1 MSLNDRILFI
11 FNSVLRHRL
20 FNYPFAAC
28 SFINLDFLLPH
39 TAHFDLNI
47 VLSILVFK
55 TMNLDSLN
63 VFCTLHNM
71 STCFIMKSKFWD

>member
-1 MSLNDRILFI
+1 MSLNDRIL

-20 FNYPFAAC
+20 FNYPFASC
-28 SFINLDFLLPH
+28 SLINLDFLPPH

-55 TMNLDSLN
+55 TMNLDSPC

-71 STCFIMKSKFWD
+71 STSFIMKSKFCD